1 MPVVWNTIVP
11 IAAIVA
17 VGYWLAGRRAYHSG
31 TLAEVALWVTSP
43 ALLFS
48 VLADT
53 GLDATRFAA
62 LAAGT
67 LAVAAGTALL
77 ALGWQRA
84 SGRGGRGFLL
94 ASVFFN
100 GGNMG
105 LASARL
111 AFGEGGLEA
120 GAVVFVSIA
129 LCTSSFGIWIAKG
142 ENGLGEALRH
152 PMLWGSVG
160 GLSLAASDVEL
171 PRMVMEPIR
180 MLGGMAIPL
189 MLLNLGGQLRRLHVS
204 DVGDALVAVAIRM
217 GGGFAIA
224 WTVTGALGITGVD
237 RQVLLLMSA
246 MPAAVIN
253 AVLAEQ
259 YGTDEG
265 VVASA
270 ILIGT
275 TLSLVVIPAVL
286 LGVG

>member
-11 IAAIVA
+11 IAAIVV
-17 VGYWLAGRRAYHSG
+17 VGYWLAGRQNVHTG
-31 TLAEVALWVTSP
+31 TFAELALWVTSP

-53 GLDATRFAA
+53 TLDAERFLG
-62 LAAGT
+62 LAGGT
-67 LAVAAGTALL
+67 LAVAAGTGLVA
-77 ALGWQRA
+77 AVWQRWTGA
-84 SGRGGRGFLL
+84 GRGFLL
-94 ASVFFN
+94 ASIFFN

-111 AFGEGGLEA
+111 AFGEAGLEA

-129 LCTSSFGIWIAKG
+129 LCTSLAGIWIAKG

-152 PMLWGSVG
+152 PMLWGSAG
-160 GLSLAASDVEL
+160 GLLMAGTGTEL
-171 PRMVMEPIR
+171 PKMVMEPIH
-180 MLGGMAIPL
+180 MLGAMAIPL
-189 MLLNLGGQLRRLHVS
+189 MLLNLGGQLRRLRVD
-204 DVGDALVAVAIRM
+204 DVGHSFVAVGIRM

-224 WTVTGALGITGVD
+224 WGFISLVGITGVD

-265 VVASA
+265 IVASA

-275 TLSLVVIPAVL
+275 VLSLVVIPVVL
-286 LGVG
+286 LVVT